1 MLIFYNYYLQ
11 YAIAL
16 LMQLNME
23 SRRLEKVGGLI
34 RGEDYM
40 TALRLREQA
49 SIGSLLQ
56 TIKF

>member
-1 MLIFYNYYLQ
+1 
-11 YAIAL
+11 
-16 LMQLNME
+16 MQLNME

-56 TIKF
+56 TINSDRKFFKNINFI

>member
-1 MLIFYNYYLQ
+1 
-11 YAIAL
+11 
-16 LMQLNME
+16 MQLNME